1 MADSLV
7 IEPEAAERLLREYG
21 LRLVSLT
28 RIWKGTISQNYRVM
42 TDVGPLFLRVS
53 AGRSVADAE
62 FETQLT
68 WHLLSHGLRV
78 PALFQA
84 HNRQGYVK
92 LPGSVKGQFV
102 ALAMLYEWVDGYE
115 RTDGEFDEA
124 HALEVGQLLGQLH
137 LCTSTLNLRREGI
150 YTPSHI
156 RRRLK
161 DMVRHPRWNEALL
174 PTLDRLNREI
184 EAPAL
189 RGFGQL
195 PSGIGHCDLFP
206 DNILFPTAKAKRK
219 QARRSIEV
227 GPWMIDLEQAA
238 WTPLLYDLAVSLLA
252 CTSPVPS
259 HDAGHD
265 VGTDKPLS
273 ERQADKK
280 QADEK
285 QADEKHTERTGPL
298 MLSWARSMV
307 AGYQRMRLITDEEW
321 TALPA
326 LLRFCCVRF
335 ATTRL
340 TDIHLSDP
348 MPSDGEP
355 NKPASATGTVHS
367 KDYRDY
373 LWRLDRLD
381 ETSSEELI
389 HKLR

>member
-1 MADSLV
+1 MVDALT

-28 RIWKGTISQNYRVM
+28 RIWKGTISQNHRVM

-92 LPGSVKGQFV
+92 LPGASKGQFV

-115 RTDGEFDEA
+115 LSDGAFDEA
-124 HALEVGQLLGQLH
+124 HAEEVGQILGQLH
-137 LCTSTLNLRREGI
+137 LCTSTLSLRREGI

-156 RRRLK
+156 RRRLR
-161 DMVRHPRWNEALL
+161 DIVRHPRWTDDLN
-174 PTLDRLNREI
+174 PTLDRLKTEI
-184 EAPAL
+184 DAPML
-189 RGFGQL
+189 RRLGQL
-195 PSGIGHCDLFP
+195 PSGIGHGDLFP

-219 QARRSIEV
+219 QARRSMEV

-238 WTPLLYDLAVSLLA
+238 WMPLLYDLAVSLLA
-252 CTSPVPS
+252 CASPVPS
-259 HDAGHD
+259 RD
-265 VGTDKPLS
+265 PS
-273 ERQADKK
+273 EEQSEQR
-280 QADEK
+280 
-285 QADEKHTERTGPL
+285 ERIGPL
-298 MLSWARSMV
+298 VLPWARKMV
-307 AGYQRMRLITDEEW
+307 AGYQRMRLISDEEW

-335 ATTRL
+335 TTTRL
-340 TDIHLSDP
+340 TDIHLREP
-348 MPSDGEP
+348 GGKEGE
-355 NKPASATGTVHS
+355 ATEPPKTSGTVHS